1 MKTKR
6 IGAQIVEA
14 MREAVEIHQGRAEPA
29 ARHLVALDAR
39 TSLAEA
45 PPAYDRVAVSRIRAK
60 MALSQ
65 PVFASALN
73 VSSETVRAWEQG
85 KRVPDGAAVRLLQV
99 AEEHPAWLRKKVQT
113 GQVKRR
119 A

>member
-14 MREAVEIHQGRAEPA
+14 MREAVAIHQGRAVPA
-29 ARHLVALDAR
+29 ARRVVTLDAR
-39 TSLAEA
+39 TSVAETL
-45 PPAYDRVAVSRIRAK
+45 PVYDRVTIARLRAK
-60 MALSQ
+60 LALSQ

-73 VSSETVRAWEQG
+73 VSPETVRAWEQG

-99 AEEHPAWLRKKVQT
+99 AEEHPAWLRGKVQPAR
-113 GQVKRR
+113 VKRR